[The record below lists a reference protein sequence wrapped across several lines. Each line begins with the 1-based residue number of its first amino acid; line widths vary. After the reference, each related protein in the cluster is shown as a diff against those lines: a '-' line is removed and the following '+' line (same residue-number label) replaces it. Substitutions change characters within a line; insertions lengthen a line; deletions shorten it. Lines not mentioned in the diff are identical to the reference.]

1 MANNST
7 NNQNQASVISIG
19 SIDNKEQSIFFE
31 IPPYQ
36 RLYEWNKEQIQTL
49 LNDIKTKFDEDKKD
63 ENKNEYFIG
72 NVVVSKKDDKY
83 LLIDG
88 QQRLTTLFLI
98 GFFLSYKK
106 CENWQNFIMQDNK
119 LRISMPI
126 REKEEKVLKEFAK
139 FCNECNNREN
149 DLFLQKLKEFPQD
162 ISQNIPQALET
173 IVNWFKENIEENIK
187 ENIENFSKFIYS
199 NVKFVFVK
207 LAENTD
213 LNRFF
218 IRMNNRGKQLEK
230 HEILKARLLS
240 KINDDKSERTL
251 YAHIWDICSQMD
263 NYIFQKASDRKISK
277 SNESSKD
284 DKQKNTIDDI
294 IKKDQQKITKK
305 DDDEDKSKF
314 KSIVDFPTFL
324 LHVYK
329 LAYLEEDK
337 NEISKITI
345 DKNKLLEIIK
355 IEEKEAKNFIE
366 NLLKYRI
373 LFDYFVVKGIDDVEN
388 SYKIR
393 RLSKNKKNNTYTISE
408 DSNEM
413 PDLAMVQ
420 NYLRVARSGMS
431 NNHHHWLTPFLKF
444 LYKNIELKIAYDKV
458 GDSDKQEL
466 QIKINEFNIITN
478 FQDFLNKLNLSKDIE
493 KKLIEFLENL
503 DTALAKEQA
512 STTEQNK
519 NKKDLLEISNEVFIT
534 LEIKDKQMSVE
545 DTFFNEENKDITN
558 LDQGTATLHY
568 WFYRL
573 EYYLWKYSKIEYISK
588 VKDNEKLKE
597 INWGNFS
604 EIASS
609 FYFRNLNSI
618 EHVQAQSKAEEWGED
633 KEIDNFG
640 NLALIS
646 SSFNSSLNNQDVQSK
661 YRDFQKRYIDD
672 TKKAIISLKLWLIYA
687 LAKDGEDKITWTFEK
702 AKKHKEQMLKI
713 LKNSFESNQR

>member
-7 NNQNQASVISIG
+7 NNQNQANIKSINEVA
-19 SIDNKEQSIFFE
+19 DKIFFE

-49 LNDIKTKFDEDKKD
+49 LNDIKAKFGENNN
-63 ENKNEYFIG
+63 ENKKYFIG
-72 NVVVSKKDDKY
+72 NVVVSKKDNKNNQQDDKY

-98 GFFLSYKK
+98 GFFLSYRK
-106 CENWQNFIMQDNK
+106 CDVWQKFIMQNDK
-119 LRISMPI
+119 LRISMLI

-139 FCNECNNREN
+139 FCNKYNNREN

-173 IVNWFKENIEENIK
+173 IVNWFKENIK
-187 ENIENFSKFIYS
+187 ENIEKFSDFIYN
-199 NVKFVFVK
+199 NVKFVFVE

-240 KINDDKSERTL
+240 ENDKIKDENERVF

-277 SNESSKD
+277 SNKSSED
-284 DKQKNTIDDI
+284 DEQENTIDKI
-294 IKKDQQKITKK
+294 IKNNQQKITKK
-305 DDDEDKSKF
+305 DDGEGKF

-329 LAYLEEDK
+329 LTLLEKNQNGNNDK
-337 NEISKITI
+337 DIII
-345 DKNKLLEIIK
+345 DKNKLLEFVDTQSIDSKEFIK
-355 IEEKEAKNFIE
+355 

-393 RLSKNKKNNTYTISE
+393 RLTDNTYTISK

-431 NNHHHWLTPFLKF
+431 NNHHHWLTPFLNF
-444 LYKNIELKIAYDKV
+444 LDKNIGLKIAYDKV

-478 FQDFLNKLNLSKDIE
+478 FQDFLNKLNPSKDIE

-512 STTEQNK
+512 STKEEDK
-519 NKKDLLEISNEVFIT
+519 NKKDLLEISNEV
-534 LEIKDKQMSVE
+534 LREPEIKYEQMSVE
-545 DTFFNEENKDITN
+545 DTFFNKENKDITN
-558 LDQGTATLHY
+558 LDQGTATPHY

-573 EYYLWKYSKIEYISK
+573 EYYLWKYSKKEYISK
-588 VKDNEKLKE
+588 VEDNGILKE
-597 INWGNFS
+597 IKLDNKTF
-604 EIASS
+604 EYIASS

-618 EHVQAQSKAEEWGED
+618 EHVQAQSKAEEWGKNKD
-633 KEIDNFG
+633 KIDNFG

-646 SSFNSSLNNQDVQSK
+646 SSFNSSLNNQDVQDK
-661 YRDFQKRYIDD
+661 YLDLQKYINKDNV
-672 TKKAIISLKLWLIYA
+672 ISLKLWLIYA
-687 LAKDGEDKITWTFEK
+687 LSEKDQGWTFEK
-702 AKKHKEQMLKI
+702 TEKHKEQMLEI
-713 LKNSFESNQR
+713 LKKSFESN

>member
-1 MANNST
+1 MESNLV

-98 GFFLSYKK
+98 GFYLSYKNPSDQPK
-106 CENWQNFIMQDNK
+106 WKEFIMQSDK

-139 FCNECNNREN
+139 FCNKDNKDNEIKN
-149 DLFLQKLKEFPQD
+149 DIFLQEIKKFPQD
-162 ISQNIPQALET
+162 ICQNIPQALEV
-173 IVNWFKENIEENIK
+173 IVNWFEENIK
-187 ENIENFSKFIYS
+187 ENTDKFSKFSKFIYS
-199 NVKFVFVK
+199 NVKFVFVE
-207 LAENTD
+207 LAQNTD

-218 IRMNNRGKQLEK
+218 IRMNKRGKQLEK

-240 KINDDKSERTL
+240 KITNKDEKTLITNKDEKTL

-263 NYIFQKASDRKISK
+263 NYIFQK
-277 SNESSKD
+277 
-284 DKQKNTIDDI
+284 
-294 IKKDQQKITKK
+294 ITKS
-305 DDDEDKSKF
+305 DDDEDKFKF

-329 LAYLEEDK
+329 ICNKQDIA
-337 NEISKITI
+337 I
-345 DKNKLLEIIK
+345 DKNKLLEIIEIK
-355 IEEKEAKNFIE
+355 QNDDEVKKFIE

-373 LFDYFVVKGIDDVEN
+373 LFDYFVIKGQDDEEN

-393 RLSKNKKNNTYTISE
+393 RLTKNKNNTYSISE
-408 DSNEM
+408 DSNAM
-413 PDLAMVQ
+413 PELAMVQ

-431 NNHHHWLTPFLKF
+431 NNHHHWLTPFLK
-444 LYKNIELKIAYDKV
+444 
-458 GDSDKQEL
+458 
-466 QIKINEFNIITN
+466 KINDYLSSPKDNDTIRKIVKFFSNNLNIASEEF
-478 FQDFLNKLNLSKDIE
+478 E
-493 KKLIEFLENL
+493 KNVENCINSLINNDYLKEFYEKTQSELILFLENL
-503 DTALAKEQA
+503 DTALAKEQLQDKVLIDKVNEILNSENNLNA
-512 STTEQNK
+512 TGNVDLNK
-519 NKKDLLEISNEVFIT
+519 FYINEKEAQKCI
-534 LEIKDKQMSVE
+534 
-545 DTFFNEENKDITN
+545 
-558 LDQGTATLHY
+558 LDRGTATLHY

-573 EYYLWKYSKIEYISK
+573 EYYLWKNAK
-588 VKDNEKLKE
+588 VDNNKVEICDKE
-597 INWGNFS
+597 MDKKKFDN
-604 EIASS
+604 

-618 EHVQAQSKAEEWGED
+618 EHVQAQSKVNENGWNNVN
-633 KEIDNFG
+633 IDNFG

-646 SSFNSSLNNQDVQSK
+646 SSFNSSLSNQEVPSK
-661 YRDFQKRYIDD
+661 YRDFQKRYVDN
-672 TKKAIISLKLWLIYA
+672 KKAVISLKLWLIYT
-687 LAKDGEDKITWTFEK
+687 LAENNENETEKNNENKITWTFYK
-702 AKKHKEQMLKI
+702 AQEHKNQMLGV
-713 LKNSFESNQR
+713 LKNSFESN

>member
-1 MANNST
+1 MNNKANIKNISEVVKD
-7 NNQNQASVISIG
+7 NN
-19 SIDNKEQSIFFE
+19 KIFFE

-49 LNDIKTKFDEDKKD
+49 LNDIKTKFDENKK
-63 ENKNEYFIG
+63 EYFIG

-98 GFFLSYKK
+98 GFYLSYKN
-106 CENWQNFIMQDNK
+106 CDNWQNFIINDNK

-126 REKEEKVLKEFAK
+126 REKEEEVLKEFAK
-139 FCNECNNREN
+139 FCNKDNKDNQNNKRKN
-149 DLFLQKLKEFPQD
+149 DIFLQKLKEFPQD
-162 ISQNIPQALET
+162 ICQNIPQALEI
-173 IVNWFKENIEENIK
+173 IVNWFE
-187 ENIENFSKFIYS
+187 ENIENNDIEGFSNFIYEK
-199 NVKFVFVK
+199 VKFVFVE

-240 KINDDKSERTL
+240 NINENKRAF

-263 NYIFQKASDRKISK
+263 NYIFQKASDRVISK
-277 SNESSKD
+277 SNESSGDSINNIIQPGKSF
-284 DKQKNTIDDI
+284 DKPNQ
-294 IKKDQQKITKK
+294 
-305 DDDEDKSKF
+305 DKENQGKF

-329 LAYLEEDK
+329 ICNKQDIA
-337 NEISKITI
+337 I

-355 IEEKEAKNFIE
+355 IEQKEIEQKEIEQKEIEQKAKKFIE

-373 LFDYFVVKGIDDVEN
+373 LFDYFVIKSQDDMEN

-393 RLSKNKKNNTYTISE
+393 RLTRNKNNTYSISE
-408 DSNEM
+408 DSNVM

-444 LYKNIELKIAYDKV
+444 LDKEINLNFSFDGLNDDEKIINKIQINNNINFDDFITKDKNVDQK
-458 GDSDKQEL
+458 
-466 QIKINEFNIITN
+466 
-478 FQDFLNKLNLSKDIE
+478 NLIS
-493 KKLIEFLENL
+493 FLENL
-503 DTALAKEQA
+503 DTTLAKEQL
-512 STTEQNK
+512 QNNDLISK
-519 NKKDLLEISNEVFIT
+519 VNEILQDSQKKDDENFQIYN
-534 LEIKDKQMSVE
+534 
-545 DTFFNEENKDITN
+545 FFKKEKCI
-558 LDQGTATLHY
+558 LDQGTATPHY

-573 EYYLWKYSKIEYISK
+573 EYYLWKNAK
-588 VKDNEKLKE
+588 VDNNKVEICGKE
-597 INWGNFS
+597 MDKKKFDN
-604 EIASS
+604 

-618 EHVQAQSKAEEWGED
+618 EHVQAQSKANENDWANEN
-633 KEIDNFG
+633 IDNFG

-646 SSFNSSLNNQDVQSK
+646 SSFNSSLNNQDVPSK

-672 TKKAIISLKLWLIYA
+672 TKKAVISLKLWLIYA
-687 LAKDGEDKITWTFEK
+687 LIEENQLNWTFEK
-702 AKKHKEQMLKI
+702 AKEHKNQMLEV
-713 LKNSFESNQR
+713 LKKSFESNQDKA